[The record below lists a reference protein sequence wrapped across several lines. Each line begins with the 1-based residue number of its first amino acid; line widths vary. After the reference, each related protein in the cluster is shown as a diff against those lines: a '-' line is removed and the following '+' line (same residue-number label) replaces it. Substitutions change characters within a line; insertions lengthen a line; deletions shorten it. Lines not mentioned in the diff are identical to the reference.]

1 MKARNSER
9 PKYVAKSI
17 PMYTDEQIG
26 MYKIY
31 EIVLCRGV
39 EATIRDIYVR
49 VFRYLDDEG
58 EEQFGK
64 YLSFRMHEKEWQA
77 MDITFEE
84 IQKLDGEINFE
95 PGAKYSR
102 AKV

>member
-1 MKARNSER
+1 MNQRSSER
-9 PKYVAKSI
+9 PKYVGKTT
-17 PMYTDEQIG
+17 PHYTDEQIG

-31 EIVLCRGV
+31 EVVLCRGV

-49 VFRYLDDEG
+49 VFRYTDEDG

-77 MDITFEE
+77 VDVTFEE
-84 IQKLDGEINFE
+84 IQKLDGKLNFE
-95 PGAKYSR
+95 PGVKYAR